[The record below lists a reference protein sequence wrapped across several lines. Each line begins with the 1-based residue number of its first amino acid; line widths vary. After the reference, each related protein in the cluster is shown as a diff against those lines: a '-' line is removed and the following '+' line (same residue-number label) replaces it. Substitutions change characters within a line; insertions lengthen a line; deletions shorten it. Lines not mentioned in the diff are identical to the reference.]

1 MSTIYDNM
9 GNGSEDKSALDEVF
23 GRSANKYEEPVV
35 IKNAG
40 PEMPVQEVIETSPSD
55 LREYRQQIDTAK
67 KALNLVDDVV
77 LKSYLK
83 RLDSMDIAS
92 MPEAEGVDS
101 CIVLFKINR
110 MVYEEDEFATDK
122 FISAISS
129 MSFADCSVF
138 LVIDGYRDKT
148 DFYLGVKNND
158 PKRTTASVA
167 DTFKSS
173 LVGQFPGI
181 DIEDCSI
188 VEKGKKSSLQE
199 QVLRRISNAS
209 SLSSYVGI
217 PAFKDEDGKYDNKNY
232 VQGTEKL
239 AQAMQGKRYTAII
252 LASNLTTDV
261 VTEIRNGYE
270 TIYSQLSPMST
281 QQLAYSTN
289 ESLANAINRS
299 KGVTQGK
306 TKTQTIGESY
316 TNGTSNSHSKSD
328 SETKKS
334 KIAVGSSVLGGF
346 LAAVGTGLRITDAGA
361 AIGLPLMAAGGAM
374 SAFGAAGKSK
384 TSGTTDTYGTS
395 QSDTENRSMSD
406 AESHSETF
414 TDSLGKTAT
423 IGSSKNYTLTI
434 HNKHIEELMKR
445 IDQELERISMS
456 ESTGLWSV
464 ASYFFSY
471 DNDFASAESAST
483 IFKSIMQGEESGVET
498 SAINSWIDN
507 SQKMKMLTNSV
518 CHLSHPVFRNNLTV
532 NGENIKVENS
542 SLLSSKELAMLL
554 SLPHKSVP
562 GFPVVEH
569 VSLAKEVIRNNESLM
584 KREVSLGCIFDLGK
598 AYTENRVKLD
608 VKSLT
613 QHVFVTGSTGCGKSE
628 TIYKLINETKQVGTK
643 FLVIEPAKGEY
654 KNVFGDVNVFG
665 TNPLIMPLLRINPF
679 SFPAGVHVLEH
690 IDRLTEIFNVCWP
703 MYSAMPAVLKKAMLD
718 AYESCGWDLRL
729 SVNRLSQGEDVY
741 PSFLDLFL
749 SLEKVITESAYSE
762 EVKSNYSGALL
773 TRVESLTNGLNGEIF
788 SVNELSN
795 MVLFDENCI
804 IDLSRVGSQETK
816 SLIMGILIMRL
827 SEYRMT
833 GANTPNSALKHLT
846 VLEEAHNILKRV
858 STEQSQEGSNMA
870 GKSVE
875 MITNAIAEMRTY
887 GEGFVIVDQSPT
899 SVDKAAIKNTNTK
912 IVMRLPDEDD
922 RKVSGKAAGMNDKQ
936 IDEIAKLPTGV
947 AVVYQN
953 DWVSP
958 VLCKIDRMEDSRVIF
973 NEQKDSILELNS
985 ENDIKNI
992 IEFLLAGQT
1001 ENTQK
1006 AFDVIQIEKSVRAF
1020 YMPSKVRMALL
1031 DTIEEY
1037 KRNNNT
1043 SLWNSVSI
1051 YDLSSL
1057 LTDLLGIRKEFGKCV
1072 KQYYQSKELNKKL
1085 TDLVKTRVPLDY
1097 VSCRYCLKCLF
1108 ADFSLH
1114 SSANKKM
1121 AEEWLIN
1128 NSKWLNLIFDKD
1140 EYGI

>member
-9 GNGSEDKSALDEVF
+9 GNGSEDKSSLDEVF

-40 PEMPVQEVIETSPSD
+40 PEMPVQQVIETSPSD
-55 LREYRQQIDTAK
+55 LCEYRQQIDMAK
-67 KALNLVDDVV
+67 NALNLVDDVV

-101 CIVLFKINR
+101 SIVLFKINR

-148 DFYLGVKNND
+148 DFYMGVKNND
-158 PKRTTASVA
+158 SKRTTVSVA

-188 VEKGKKSSLQE
+188 IDRGKNSSLQE

-270 TIYSQLSPMST
+270 TIYSQLSPMAT

-306 TKTQTIGESY
+306 TKTQTIGESH
-316 TNGTSNSHSKSD
+316 TNGTSSSHGKSD

-334 KIAVGSSVLGGF
+334 KTAVGCSVLGGV
-346 LAAVGTGLRITDAGA
+346 LSAVGLGLSATGAGA
-361 AIGLPLMAAGGAM
+361 AIGIPLMAAGGVM
-374 SAFGAAGKSK
+374 SAVGATGKSK

-518 CHLSHPVFRNNLTV
+518 CHLSHPVFWNNLTV
-532 NGENIKVENS
+532 NGENVKVENS

-569 VSLAKEVIRNNESLM
+569 VSLAKEVIRNNETLM

-679 SFPAGVHVLEH
+679 SFPTGVHVLEH

-729 SVNRLSQGEDVY
+729 SVNRLSRGEDVY

-958 VLCKIDRMEDSRVIF
+958 VLCRIDRMENSRVIF

-985 ENDIKNI
+985 ENDINYI

-1006 AFDVIQIEKSVRAF
+1006 AFDIIQIEKSVRAF
-1020 YMPSKVRMALL
+1020 NMPSKVRMALL

-1037 KRNNNT
+1037 KKNNHI

-1057 LTDLLGIRKEFGKCV
+1057 LTDLLGIRKEFEKCV
-1072 KQYYQSKELNKKL
+1072 RQYCQSKELNKKL

-1128 NSKWLNLIFDKD
+1128 NSK
-1140 EYGI
+1140 

>member
-40 PEMPVQEVIETSPSD
+40 SEMPVQKVIETSPSD
-55 LREYRQQIDTAK
+55 LREYRQQIDAAK
-67 KALNLVDDVV
+67 NALNLVDDVV

-101 CIVLFKINR
+101 SIVLFKINK
-110 MVYEEDEFATDK
+110 MVYEEDEFATEK

-129 MSFADCSVF
+129 MSYADCSVF

-181 DIEDCSI
+181 DIDDCSI

-306 TKTQTIGESY
+306 TKTQTIGESH
-316 TNGTSNSHSKSD
+316 TNGTSSSHSKSD

-334 KIAVGSSVLGGF
+334 KTAVGCSVLGGV
-346 LAAVGTGLRITDAGA
+346 LSVVGFGLSATGAGA
-361 AIGLPLMAAGGAM
+361 AIGIPLMAAGGAM
-374 SAFGAAGKSK
+374 SAVGATGKSK

-471 DNDFASAESAST
+471 DNDFASAESAAT

-498 SAINSWIDN
+498 SAINSWIDD

-562 GFPVVEH
+562 GFSVVEH

-628 TIYKLINETKQVGTK
+628 TIYKLISETKQVGTK

-679 SFPAGVHVLEH
+679 SFPTGVHVLEH

-729 SVNRLSQGEDVY
+729 SVNRLSRGEDVY

-1006 AFDVIQIEKSVRAF
+1006 AFDIIQIEKSVRAF
-1020 YMPSKVRMALL
+1020 NMPSKVLMALL

-1037 KRNNNT
+1037 KKNNHI

-1057 LTDLLGIRKEFGKCV
+1057 LTDLLGIRKEFEKCV
-1072 KQYYQSKELNKKL
+1072 RQYCQSKELNKKL
-1085 TDLVKTRVPLDY
+1085 TDLVKSRVPLDY

-1128 NSKWLNLIFDKD
+1128 NSK
-1140 EYGI
+1140 

>member
-9 GNGSEDKSALDEVF
+9 GNDSEDKSALDEVF

-40 PEMPVQEVIETSPSD
+40 PEMPVQKVLETSPSD
-55 LREYRQQIDTAK
+55 LCEYRQQIDMAK
-67 KALNLVDDVV
+67 NALNLVDDVV

-101 CIVLFKINR
+101 SIVLFKINR

-173 LVGQFPGI
+173 LMGQFPGI

-306 TKTQTIGESY
+306 TKTQTIGESH

-334 KIAVGSSVLGGF
+334 KIAVGSSVLGGV
-346 LAAVGTGLRITDAGA
+346 LAAVGTGLTITGAGA

-374 SAFGAAGKSK
+374 SAVGAAGKSK

-406 AESHSETF
+406 AKSHSETF

-518 CHLSHPVFRNNLTV
+518 CHLSHPVFWNNLTV

-679 SFPAGVHVLEH
+679 SFPTGVHVLEH

-729 SVNRLSQGEDVY
+729 SVNRLSRGEDVY

-795 MVLFDENCI
+795 IVLFDENCI

-958 VLCKIDRMEDSRVIF
+958 VLCKIDRMENSRVIF

-985 ENDIKNI
+985 ENDINYI

-1006 AFDVIQIEKSVRAF
+1006 AFDIIQIEKSVRAF
-1020 YMPSKVRMALL
+1020 NMPSKVRMALL

-1037 KRNNNT
+1037 KKNNYI

-1057 LTDLLGIRKEFGKCV
+1057 LTDLLGIRKEFEKCV
-1072 KQYYQSKELNKKL
+1072 RQYCQSKELTKKL

-1128 NSKWLNLIFDKD
+1128 NSK
-1140 EYGI
+1140 

>member
-40 PEMPVQEVIETSPSD
+40 PEMPVQKVLETSPSD
-55 LREYRQQIDTAK
+55 LCEYRQQIDMAK
-67 KALNLVDDVV
+67 NALNLVDDVV

-101 CIVLFKINR
+101 SIVLFKINR

-148 DFYLGVKNND
+148 DFYMGVKNND
-158 PKRTTASVA
+158 SKRTTVSVA

-188 VEKGKKSSLQE
+188 IDRGKNSSLQE

-306 TKTQTIGESY
+306 TKTQTIGESH

-334 KIAVGSSVLGGF
+334 KIAVGSSVLGGV
-346 LAAVGTGLRITDAGA
+346 LAAVGTGLTITGAGA

-374 SAFGAAGKSK
+374 SAVGAAGKSK

-518 CHLSHPVFRNNLTV
+518 CHLSHPVFWNNLTV

-562 GFPVVEH
+562 GSPVVEH

-598 AYTENRVKLD
+598 AYIENRVKLD

-679 SFPAGVHVLEH
+679 SFPTGVHVLEH

-985 ENDIKNI
+985 ENDVKNI

-1006 AFDVIQIEKSVRAF
+1006 AFDVIQIEKSVRAY

-1085 TDLVKTRVPLDY
+1085 TDLVKTRVPLDN

-1128 NSKWLNLIFDKD
+1128 NSK
-1140 EYGI
+1140 

>member
-40 PEMPVQEVIETSPSD
+40 PEMPVQKVLETSPSD
-55 LREYRQQIDTAK
+55 LCEYRQQIDMAK
-67 KALNLVDDVV
+67 NALNLVDDVV

-101 CIVLFKINR
+101 SIVLFKINR

-181 DIEDCSI
+181 DIDDCSI

-306 TKTQTIGESY
+306 TKTHTIGESH

-334 KIAVGSSVLGGF
+334 KIAVGSSVLGGV
-346 LAAVGTGLRITDAGA
+346 LAAVGTGLTITGAGA

-374 SAFGAAGKSK
+374 SAVGAAGKSK

-471 DNDFASAESAST
+471 DNDFASAESAAT

-518 CHLSHPVFRNNLTV
+518 CHLSHPVFWNNLTV

-679 SFPAGVHVLEH
+679 SFPTGVHVLEH

-729 SVNRLSQGEDVY
+729 SVNRLSRGEDVY

-762 EVKSNYSGALL
+762 EVKSNYAGALL

-958 VLCKIDRMEDSRVIF
+958 VLCKIDRMENSRVIF

-985 ENDIKNI
+985 ENDINYI

-1006 AFDVIQIEKSVRAF
+1006 AFDIIQIEKSVRAF
-1020 YMPSKVRMALL
+1020 NMPSKVRMALL

-1037 KRNNNT
+1037 KKNNHI

-1057 LTDLLGIRKEFGKCV
+1057 LTDLLGIRKEFEKCV
-1072 KQYYQSKELNKKL
+1072 RQYCQSKELNKKL

-1128 NSKWLNLIFDKD
+1128 NSK
-1140 EYGI
+1140 

>member
-40 PEMPVQEVIETSPSD
+40 PEMPVQKVLETSPSD
-55 LREYRQQIDTAK
+55 LCEYRQQIDMAK
-67 KALNLVDDVV
+67 NALNLVDDVV

-101 CIVLFKINR
+101 SIVLFKINR

-181 DIEDCSI
+181 DIDDCSI

-306 TKTQTIGESY
+306 TKTQTIGESH

-334 KIAVGSSVLGGF
+334 KIAVGSSVLGGV
-346 LAAVGTGLRITDAGA
+346 LAAVGTGLTITGAGA

-374 SAFGAAGKSK
+374 SAVGAAGKSK

-518 CHLSHPVFRNNLTV
+518 CHLSHPVFWNNLTV

-679 SFPAGVHVLEH
+679 SFPTGVHVLEH
-690 IDRLTEIFNVCWP
+690 IDRLTEMFNVCWP
-703 MYSAMPAVLKKAMLD
+703 MSSAMPENKKKAMLD

-936 IDEIAKLPTGV
+936 IAEIAKLPTGV

-958 VLCKIDRMEDSRVIF
+958 VLCKIDRMENSRVIF

-985 ENDIKNI
+985 ENDINYI

-1006 AFDVIQIEKSVRAF
+1006 AFDIIQIEKSVRAF
-1020 YMPSKVRMALL
+1020 NMPSKVRMALL

-1037 KRNNNT
+1037 KKNNHI

-1057 LTDLLGIRKEFGKCV
+1057 LTDLLGIRKEFEKCV
-1072 KQYYQSKELNKKL
+1072 RQYCQSKELNKKL

-1128 NSKWLNLIFDKD
+1128 NSK
-1140 EYGI
+1140 

>member
-40 PEMPVQEVIETSPSD
+40 SEMPVQKVIETSPSD

-67 KALNLVDDVV
+67 NALNLVDDVV

-101 CIVLFKINR
+101 SIVLFKINR

-181 DIEDCSI
+181 DIDDCSI

-306 TKTQTIGESY
+306 TKTQTIGESH

-334 KIAVGSSVLGGF
+334 KIAVGSSVLGGV
-346 LAAVGTGLRITDAGA
+346 LAAVGTGLTITGTGA

-374 SAFGAAGKSK
+374 SAVGAAGKSK

-518 CHLSHPVFRNNLTV
+518 CHLSHPVFWNNLTV

-679 SFPAGVHVLEH
+679 SFPTGVHVLEH

-729 SVNRLSQGEDVY
+729 SVNRLSQGENVY

-958 VLCKIDRMEDSRVIF
+958 VLCKIDRMENSRVIF

-985 ENDIKNI
+985 ENDINYI

-1006 AFDVIQIEKSVRAF
+1006 AFDIIQIEKSVRAF
-1020 YMPSKVRMALL
+1020 NMPSKVRMALL

-1037 KRNNNT
+1037 KKNNHI

-1057 LTDLLGIRKEFGKCV
+1057 LTDLLGIRKEFEKCV
-1072 KQYYQSKELNKKL
+1072 RQYCQSKELNKKL

-1128 NSKWLNLIFDKD
+1128 NSK
-1140 EYGI
+1140 

>member
-9 GNGSEDKSALDEVF
+9 GNGSKDKSALDEVF

-40 PEMPVQEVIETSPSD
+40 PEMPVQKVLETSPSD

-67 KALNLVDDVV
+67 NALNLVDDVV

-101 CIVLFKINR
+101 SIVLFKINR

-181 DIEDCSI
+181 DIDDCSI

-306 TKTQTIGESY
+306 TKTQTIGESH

-334 KIAVGSSVLGGF
+334 KIAVGSSVLGGV
-346 LAAVGTGLRITDAGA
+346 LAAVGTGLTITGAGA

-374 SAFGAAGKSK
+374 SAVGAAGKSK

-518 CHLSHPVFRNNLTV
+518 CHLSHPVFWNNLTV

-679 SFPAGVHVLEH
+679 SFPTGVHVLEH

-958 VLCKIDRMEDSRVIF
+958 VLCKIDRMENSRVIF

-985 ENDIKNI
+985 ENDINYI

-1006 AFDVIQIEKSVRAF
+1006 AFDIIQIEKSVRAF
-1020 YMPSKVRMALL
+1020 NMPSKVRMALL

-1037 KRNNNT
+1037 KKNNHI
-1043 SLWNSVSI
+1043 SLWNRVSI

-1057 LTDLLGIRKEFGKCV
+1057 LTDLLGIRKEFEKCV
-1072 KQYYQSKELNKKL
+1072 RQYCQSKELNKKL

-1128 NSKWLNLIFDKD
+1128 NSK
-1140 EYGI
+1140 

>member
-23 GRSANKYEEPVV
+23 GRSADKYEE

-40 PEMPVQEVIETSPSD
+40 PEMPVQKVIETSPSD

-67 KALNLVDDVV
+67 NALNLVDDVV

-92 MPEAEGVDS
+92 MPEAEGVDYS
-101 CIVLFKINR
+101 IVLFKINR

-181 DIEDCSI
+181 DIDDCSI

-306 TKTQTIGESY
+306 TKTQTIGESH

-346 LAAVGTGLRITDAGA
+346 LAAVGTGLMITGTGA

-374 SAFGAAGKSK
+374 SAAGAAGKSK

-471 DNDFASAESAST
+471 DNDFASAESAAT

-507 SQKMKMLTNSV
+507 SQKMKMLTSSV

-584 KREVSLGCIFDLGK
+584 KREVSLGCIYDLGK

-628 TIYKLINETKQVGTK
+628 TIYKLISETKQVGAK

-958 VLCKIDRMEDSRVIF
+958 VLCKIDRMENSRVIF

-1037 KRNNNT
+1037 KKNNHI

-1057 LTDLLGIRKEFGKCV
+1057 LTDLLGIRKEFEKCV
-1072 KQYYQSKELNKKL
+1072 RQYCQSKELNKKL
-1085 TDLVKTRVPLDY
+1085 TDLVKTKVPLDY

-1128 NSKWLNLIFDKD
+1128 NSK
-1140 EYGI
+1140 

>member
-40 PEMPVQEVIETSPSD
+40 PEMPVQKVLETSPSD
-55 LREYRQQIDTAK
+55 LCEYRQQIDMAK
-67 KALNLVDDVV
+67 NALNLVDDVV

-101 CIVLFKINR
+101 SIVLFKINR

-181 DIEDCSI
+181 DIDDCSI

-217 PAFKDEDGKYDNKNY
+217 SAFKDEDGKYDNKNY

-306 TKTQTIGESY
+306 TKTHTIGESH

-334 KIAVGSSVLGGF
+334 KIAVGSSVLGGV
-346 LAAVGTGLRITDAGA
+346 LAAVGTGLTITGAGA

-374 SAFGAAGKSK
+374 SAVGAAGKSK

-518 CHLSHPVFRNNLTV
+518 CHLSHPVFWNNLTV

-542 SLLSSKELAMLL
+542 SLLSSKELAILL

-598 AYTENRVKLD
+598 AYIENRVKLD

-679 SFPAGVHVLEH
+679 SFPTGVHVLEH

-958 VLCKIDRMEDSRVIF
+958 VLCKIDRMENSRVIF

-985 ENDIKNI
+985 ENDINYI

-1006 AFDVIQIEKSVRAF
+1006 AFDIIQIEKSVRAF
-1020 YMPSKVRMALL
+1020 NMPSKVRMALL

-1037 KRNNNT
+1037 KKNNHI

-1057 LTDLLGIRKEFGKCV
+1057 LTDLLGIRKEFEKCV
-1072 KQYYQSKELNKKL
+1072 RQYCQSKELNKKL

-1128 NSKWLNLIFDKD
+1128 NSK
-1140 EYGI
+1140 

>member
-40 PEMPVQEVIETSPSD
+40 PEMPVQKVLETSPSD
-55 LREYRQQIDTAK
+55 LCEYRQQIDMAK
-67 KALNLVDDVV
+67 NALNLVDDVV

-101 CIVLFKINR
+101 SIVLFKINR

-148 DFYLGVKNND
+148 DFYMGVKNND
-158 PKRTTASVA
+158 SKRTTVSVA

-188 VEKGKKSSLQE
+188 IYRGKNSSLQE

-261 VTEIRNGYE
+261 VTEIRTGYE
-270 TIYSQLSPMST
+270 TIYSQLSPMAT

-306 TKTQTIGESY
+306 TKTQTIGESH
-316 TNGTSNSHSKSD
+316 TNGTSSSHGKSD

-334 KIAVGSSVLGGF
+334 KTAVGCSVLGGV
-346 LAAVGTGLRITDAGA
+346 LSAVGFGLSATGAGA
-361 AIGLPLMAAGGAM
+361 AIGIPLMAAGGVM
-374 SAFGAAGKSK
+374 SAVGATGKSK

-518 CHLSHPVFRNNLTV
+518 CHLSHPVFWNNLTV
-532 NGENIKVENS
+532 NGENINVENS

-679 SFPAGVHVLEH
+679 SFPTGVHVLEH

-729 SVNRLSQGEDVY
+729 SVNRLSRGEDVY

-804 IDLSRVGSQETK
+804 INLSRVGSQETK

-958 VLCKIDRMEDSRVIF
+958 VLCKIERMENSRVIF

-985 ENDIKNI
+985 ENDINYI

-1006 AFDVIQIEKSVRAF
+1006 AFDIIQIEKSVRAF
-1020 YMPSKVRMALL
+1020 NMPSKVRMALL

-1037 KRNNNT
+1037 KKNNHI

-1057 LTDLLGIRKEFGKCV
+1057 LTDLLGIRKEFEKCV
-1072 KQYYQSKELNKKL
+1072 RQYCQSKELNKKL

-1128 NSKWLNLIFDKD
+1128 NSK
-1140 EYGI
+1140 

>member
-40 PEMPVQEVIETSPSD
+40 SEMPVQKVIETSPSD
-55 LREYRQQIDTAK
+55 LREYRQQIDAAK
-67 KALNLVDDVV
+67 NALNLVDDVV

-101 CIVLFKINR
+101 SIVLFKINK
-110 MVYEEDEFATDK
+110 MVYEEDEFATEK

-129 MSFADCSVF
+129 MSYADCSVF

-181 DIEDCSI
+181 DIDDCSI

-306 TKTQTIGESY
+306 TKTQTIGESH
-316 TNGTSNSHSKSD
+316 TNGTSSSHSKSD

-334 KIAVGSSVLGGF
+334 KTAVGCSVLGGV
-346 LAAVGTGLRITDAGA
+346 LSVVGFGLSATGAGA
-361 AIGLPLMAAGGAM
+361 AIGIPLMAAGGAM
-374 SAFGAAGKSK
+374 SAVGATGKSK

-471 DNDFASAESAST
+471 DNDFASAESAAT

-562 GFPVVEH
+562 GFSVVEH

-628 TIYKLINETKQVGTK
+628 TIYKLISETKQVGTK

-679 SFPAGVHVLEH
+679 SFPTGVHVLEH

-729 SVNRLSQGEDVY
+729 SVNRLSRGEDVY

-1006 AFDVIQIEKSVRAF
+1006 AFDIIQIEKSVR
-1020 YMPSKVRMALL
+1020 
-1031 DTIEEY
+1031 
-1037 KRNNNT
+1037 
-1043 SLWNSVSI
+1043 
-1051 YDLSSL
+1051 
-1057 LTDLLGIRKEFGKCV
+1057 
-1072 KQYYQSKELNKKL
+1072 
-1085 TDLVKTRVPLDY
+1085 
-1097 VSCRYCLKCLF
+1097 
-1108 ADFSLH
+1108 
-1114 SSANKKM
+1114 
-1121 AEEWLIN
+1121 
-1128 NSKWLNLIFDKD
+1128 
-1140 EYGI
+1140 

>member
-40 PEMPVQEVIETSPSD
+40 PEMPMQKVIETSPSD

-67 KALNLVDDVV
+67 NALNLVDDVV

-92 MPEAEGVDS
+92 MPEAEGVDFS
-101 CIVLFKINR
+101 IVLFKINR

-181 DIEDCSI
+181 DIDDCSI

-306 TKTQTIGESY
+306 TKTQTIGESH
-316 TNGTSNSHSKSD
+316 TNGTSNSHSKSN

-334 KIAVGSSVLGGF
+334 KTAVGCSVLGGV
-346 LAAVGTGLRITDAGA
+346 LSVVGFGLSATCAGA
-361 AIGLPLMAAGGAM
+361 AIGIPLMAAGGAM
-374 SAFGAAGKSK
+374 SAVGATGKSK

-471 DNDFASAESAST
+471 DNDFASAESAAT

-679 SFPAGVHVLEH
+679 SFPTGVHVLEH

-729 SVNRLSQGEDVY
+729 SVNRLSRGEDVY

-788 SVNELSN
+788 SVNELSD

-947 AVVYQN
+947 AVIYQN

-958 VLCKIDRMEDSRVIF
+958 VLCKIDRMENSRVVF

-985 ENDIKNI
+985 ENDINYI

-1006 AFDVIQIEKSVRAF
+1006 AFDIIQIEKSVRAF
-1020 YMPSKVRMALL
+1020 NMPSKVRMALL

-1037 KRNNNT
+1037 EKNNHI

-1057 LTDLLGIRKEFGKCV
+1057 LTDLLGIRKEFEKCV
-1072 KQYYQSKELNKKL
+1072 RQYCQSKELNKKL

-1128 NSKWLNLIFDKD
+1128 NSK
-1140 EYGI
+1140 

>member
-9 GNGSEDKSALDEVF
+9 GNDSEDKSALDEVF

-40 PEMPVQEVIETSPSD
+40 PEMPVQKVLETSPSD
-55 LREYRQQIDTAK
+55 LCEYRQQIDMAK
-67 KALNLVDDVV
+67 NALNLVDDVV

-101 CIVLFKINR
+101 SIVLFKINR

-173 LVGQFPGI
+173 LMGQFPGI

-306 TKTQTIGESY
+306 TKTQTIGESH

-334 KIAVGSSVLGGF
+334 KIAVGSSVLGGV
-346 LAAVGTGLRITDAGA
+346 LAAVGTGLTITGAGA

-374 SAFGAAGKSK
+374 SAVGAAGKSK

-406 AESHSETF
+406 AKSHSETF

-518 CHLSHPVFRNNLTV
+518 CHLSHPVFWNNLTV

-729 SVNRLSQGEDVY
+729 SVNRLSRGEDVY

-958 VLCKIDRMEDSRVIF
+958 VLCKIDRMENSRVIF

-985 ENDIKNI
+985 ENDINYI

-1006 AFDVIQIEKSVRAF
+1006 AFDIIQIEKSVRAF
-1020 YMPSKVRMALL
+1020 NMPSKVRMALL

-1037 KRNNNT
+1037 KKNNYI

-1057 LTDLLGIRKEFGKCV
+1057 LTDLLGIRKEFEKCV
-1072 KQYYQSKELNKKL
+1072 RQYCQSKELNKKL

-1128 NSKWLNLIFDKD
+1128 NSK
-1140 EYGI
+1140 

>member
-1 MSTIYDNM
+1 
-9 GNGSEDKSALDEVF
+9 
-23 GRSANKYEEPVV
+23 
-35 IKNAG
+35 
-40 PEMPVQEVIETSPSD
+40 
-55 LREYRQQIDTAK
+55 
-67 KALNLVDDVV
+67 
-77 LKSYLK
+77 
-83 RLDSMDIAS
+83 
-92 MPEAEGVDS
+92 
-101 CIVLFKINR
+101 
-110 MVYEEDEFATDK
+110 
-122 FISAISS
+122 
-129 MSFADCSVF
+129 
-138 LVIDGYRDKT
+138 
-148 DFYLGVKNND
+148 
-158 PKRTTASVA
+158 
-167 DTFKSS
+167 
-173 LVGQFPGI
+173 
-181 DIEDCSI
+181 
-188 VEKGKKSSLQE
+188 
-199 QVLRRISNAS
+199 
-209 SLSSYVGI
+209 
-217 PAFKDEDGKYDNKNY
+217 
-232 VQGTEKL
+232 
-239 AQAMQGKRYTAII
+239 
-252 LASNLTTDV
+252 
-261 VTEIRNGYE
+261 
-270 TIYSQLSPMST
+270 
-281 QQLAYSTN
+281 
-289 ESLANAINRS
+289 
-299 KGVTQGK
+299 
-306 TKTQTIGESY
+306 
-316 TNGTSNSHSKSD
+316 
-328 SETKKS
+328 
-334 KIAVGSSVLGGF
+334 
-346 LAAVGTGLRITDAGA
+346 
-361 AIGLPLMAAGGAM
+361 
-374 SAFGAAGKSK
+374 
-384 TSGTTDTYGTS
+384 
-395 QSDTENRSMSD
+395 
-406 AESHSETF
+406 
-414 TDSLGKTAT
+414 
-423 IGSSKNYTLTI
+423 
-434 HNKHIEELMKR
+434 
-445 IDQELERISMS
+445 MS

-507 SQKMKMLTNSV
+507 SLKMKMLTNSV
-518 CHLSHPVFRNNLTV
+518 CHLSHPVFWNNLTV

-679 SFPAGVHVLEH
+679 SFPTGVHVLEH

-729 SVNRLSQGEDVY
+729 SVNRLSRGEDVY

-958 VLCKIDRMEDSRVIF
+958 VLCKIDRMENSRVIF

-985 ENDIKNI
+985 ENDINYI

-1006 AFDVIQIEKSVRAF
+1006 AFDIIQIEKSVRAF
-1020 YMPSKVRMALL
+1020 NMPSKVRMALL

-1037 KRNNNT
+1037 KKNNYI

-1057 LTDLLGIRKEFGKCV
+1057 LTDLLGIRKEFEKCV
-1072 KQYYQSKELNKKL
+1072 RQYCQSKELNKKL

-1114 SSANKKM
+1114 SSANKK
-1121 AEEWLIN
+1121 WLKN
-1128 NSKWLNLIFDKD
+1128 GL
-1140 EYGI
+1140 

>member
-9 GNGSEDKSALDEVF
+9 GNDSEDKSALDEVF

-40 PEMPVQEVIETSPSD
+40 PEMPVQKVLETSPSD
-55 LREYRQQIDTAK
+55 LCEYRQQIDMAK
-67 KALNLVDDVV
+67 NALNLVDDVV

-101 CIVLFKINR
+101 SIVLFKINR

-173 LVGQFPGI
+173 LMGQFPGI

-306 TKTQTIGESY
+306 TKTQTIGESH

-334 KIAVGSSVLGGF
+334 KIAVGSSVLGGV
-346 LAAVGTGLRITDAGA
+346 LAAVGTGLTITGAGA

-374 SAFGAAGKSK
+374 SAVGAAGKSK

-518 CHLSHPVFRNNLTV
+518 CHLSHPVFWNNLTV

-569 VSLAKEVIRNNESLM
+569 VSLAKEVIRNKESLM

-608 VKSLT
+608 VKGLT

-679 SFPAGVHVLEH
+679 SFPTGVHVLEH

-729 SVNRLSQGEDVY
+729 SVNRLSRGEDVY

-958 VLCKIDRMEDSRVIF
+958 VLCKIDRMENSRVIF

-985 ENDIKNI
+985 ENDINYI

-1006 AFDVIQIEKSVRAF
+1006 AFDIIQIEKSVRAF
-1020 YMPSKVRMALL
+1020 NMPSKVRMALL

-1037 KRNNNT
+1037 KKNNYI

-1057 LTDLLGIRKEFGKCV
+1057 LTDLLGIRKEFEKCV
-1072 KQYYQSKELNKKL
+1072 RQYCQSKELNKKL

-1128 NSKWLNLIFDKD
+1128 NSK
-1140 EYGI
+1140 

>member
-67 KALNLVDDVV
+67 KTLNLVDDVV

-83 RLDSMDIAS
+83 RMDSMDIAS

-101 CIVLFKINR
+101 SIVLFKINK
-110 MVYEEDEFATDK
+110 MVYEEDEFATEK

-129 MSFADCSVF
+129 MSYADCSVF

-181 DIEDCSI
+181 DIDDCSI

-306 TKTQTIGESY
+306 TKTHTIGESH
-316 TNGTSNSHSKSD
+316 TNGTSSSHSKSD

-334 KIAVGSSVLGGF
+334 KTAVCCSVLGGV
-346 LAAVGTGLRITDAGA
+346 LSAVGFGLMSTGAGA
-361 AIGLPLMAAGGAM
+361 AIGMPLMVMAAGGAM
-374 SAFGAAGKSK
+374 SAVGAAGKSK
-384 TSGTTDTYGTS
+384 TTGTTDTYGTS

-471 DNDFASAESAST
+471 DNDFASAESAAT

-507 SQKMKMLTNSV
+507 SQKMKMLTSSV

-608 VKSLT
+608 MKSLT

-679 SFPAGVHVLEH
+679 SFPTGVHVLEH

-729 SVNRLSQGEDVY
+729 SVNRLSRGEDVY

-958 VLCKIDRMEDSRVIF
+958 VLCKIDRMENSRVIF

-985 ENDIKNI
+985 ENDINYI

-1006 AFDVIQIEKSVRAF
+1006 AFDIIQIEKSVRAF
-1020 YMPSKVRMALL
+1020 NMPSKVRMALL

-1037 KRNNNT
+1037 KKNNHI

-1057 LTDLLGIRKEFGKCV
+1057 LTDLLGIRKEFEKCV
-1072 KQYYQSKELNKKL
+1072 RQYCQSKELNKKL

-1097 VSCRYCLKCLF
+1097 VSCRYCMKCLF

-1128 NSKWLNLIFDKD
+1128 NSK
-1140 EYGI
+1140 

>member
-9 GNGSEDKSALDEVF
+9 GNGSKDKSALDEVF

-40 PEMPVQEVIETSPSD
+40 PEMPVQKVLETSPSD
-55 LREYRQQIDTAK
+55 LCEYRQQIDTAK
-67 KALNLVDDVV
+67 NALNLVDDVV

-101 CIVLFKINR
+101 SIVLFKINR

-181 DIEDCSI
+181 DIDDCSI

-306 TKTQTIGESY
+306 TKTQTIGESH

-334 KIAVGSSVLGGF
+334 KIAVGSSVLGGV
-346 LAAVGTGLRITDAGA
+346 LAAVGTGLTITGAGA

-374 SAFGAAGKSK
+374 SAVGAAGKSK

-518 CHLSHPVFRNNLTV
+518 CHLSHPVFWNNLTV

-679 SFPAGVHVLEH
+679 SFPTGVHVLEH

-958 VLCKIDRMEDSRVIF
+958 VLCKIDRMENSRVIF

-985 ENDIKNI
+985 ENDINYI

-1006 AFDVIQIEKSVRAF
+1006 AFDIIQIEKSVRAF
-1020 YMPSKVRMALL
+1020 NMPSKVRMALL

-1037 KRNNNT
+1037 KKNNHI

-1057 LTDLLGIRKEFGKCV
+1057 LTDLLGIRKEFEKCV
-1072 KQYYQSKELNKKL
+1072 RQYCQSKELNKKL

-1128 NSKWLNLIFDKD
+1128 NSK
-1140 EYGI
+1140 

>member
-40 PEMPVQEVIETSPSD
+40 SEMPVQKIIETSPSD
-55 LREYRQQIDTAK
+55 LREYRQQIDAAK
-67 KALNLVDDVV
+67 NALNLVDDVV

-83 RLDSMDIAS
+83 RMDSMDIAS

-101 CIVLFKINR
+101 SIVLFKINK
-110 MVYEEDEFATDK
+110 MVYEEDEFATEK

-129 MSFADCSVF
+129 MSYADCSVF

-181 DIEDCSI
+181 DIDDCSI

-209 SLSSYVGI
+209 SLSSYVGV

-306 TKTQTIGESY
+306 TKTHTIGESH
-316 TNGTSNSHSKSD
+316 TNGTSSSHSKSD

-334 KIAVGSSVLGGF
+334 KTAVCCSVLGGV
-346 LAAVGTGLRITDAGA
+346 LSAVGFGLMSTGAGA
-361 AIGLPLMAAGGAM
+361 AIGMPLMVMAAGGAM
-374 SAFGAAGKSK
+374 SAVGAAGKSK
-384 TSGTTDTYGTS
+384 TTGTTDTYGTS

-471 DNDFASAESAST
+471 DNDFASAESAAT

-507 SQKMKMLTNSV
+507 SQKMKMLTSSV

-679 SFPAGVHVLEH
+679 SFPTGVHVLEH

-729 SVNRLSQGEDVY
+729 SVNRLSRGEDVY

-958 VLCKIDRMEDSRVIF
+958 VLCKIDRMENSRVIF

-985 ENDIKNI
+985 ENDINYI

-1006 AFDVIQIEKSVRAF
+1006 AFDIIQIEKSVRAF
-1020 YMPSKVRMALL
+1020 NMPSKVRMALL

-1037 KRNNNT
+1037 KKNNHI

-1057 LTDLLGIRKEFGKCV
+1057 LTDLLGIRKEFEKCV
-1072 KQYYQSKELNKKL
+1072 RQYCQSKELNKKL

-1097 VSCRYCLKCLF
+1097 VSCRYCMKCLF

-1128 NSKWLNLIFDKD
+1128 NSK
-1140 EYGI
+1140 

>member
-40 PEMPVQEVIETSPSD
+40 PEMPVQKVLETSPSD
-55 LREYRQQIDTAK
+55 LCEYRQQIDMAK
-67 KALNLVDDVV
+67 NALNLVDDVV

-101 CIVLFKINR
+101 SIVLFKINR

-181 DIEDCSI
+181 DIDDCSI

-306 TKTQTIGESY
+306 TKTQTIGESH

-334 KIAVGSSVLGGF
+334 KIAVGSSVLGGV
-346 LAAVGTGLRITDAGA
+346 LAAVGTGLTITGAGA

-374 SAFGAAGKSK
+374 SAVGAAGKSK

-518 CHLSHPVFRNNLTV
+518 CHLSHPVFWNNLTV
-532 NGENIKVENS
+532 NGENITVENS

-679 SFPAGVHVLEH
+679 SFPTGVHVLEH

-729 SVNRLSQGEDVY
+729 SVNRLSQSEDVY

-958 VLCKIDRMEDSRVIF
+958 VLCRIDRMENSRVIF

-1006 AFDVIQIEKSVRAF
+1006 AFDIIQIEKSVRAF
-1020 YMPSKVRMALL
+1020 NMPSKVRMALL

-1037 KRNNNT
+1037 KKNNHI

-1057 LTDLLGIRKEFGKCV
+1057 LTDLLGIRKEFEKCV
-1072 KQYYQSKELNKKL
+1072 RQYCQSKELNKKL
-1085 TDLVKTRVPLDY
+1085 TDLVKTRVHLDY

-1128 NSKWLNLIFDKD
+1128 NSK
-1140 EYGI
+1140 

>member
-9 GNGSEDKSALDEVF
+9 GNDSEDKSALDEVF

-40 PEMPVQEVIETSPSD
+40 SEMPVQKVIETSPSD
-55 LREYRQQIDTAK
+55 LREYRQQIDAAK
-67 KALNLVDDVV
+67 NALNLVDDVV

-83 RLDSMDIAS
+83 RMDSMDIAS

-101 CIVLFKINR
+101 SIVLFKINK
-110 MVYEEDEFATDK
+110 MVYEEDEFATEK

-129 MSFADCSVF
+129 MSYADCSVF

-181 DIEDCSI
+181 DIDDCSI

-270 TIYSQLSPMST
+270 TVYSQLSPMST

-306 TKTQTIGESY
+306 TKTQTIGESH

-334 KIAVGSSVLGGF
+334 KIAVGSSVLGGVW
-346 LAAVGTGLRITDAGA
+346 AVVGTGLTMTGAGA
-361 AIGLPLMAAGGAM
+361 AIGIPLMAAGGAM
-374 SAFGAAGKSK
+374 SAVGAAGKSK

-395 QSDTENRSMSD
+395 QSDTENRSVSD
-406 AESHSETF
+406 AESHSESF
-414 TDSLGKTAT
+414 TDSLGKTTT
-423 IGSSKNYTLTI
+423 IGSGKNYTLTL

-445 IDQELERISMS
+445 IDLELERISMS

-471 DNDFASAESAST
+471 DNDFASAESAAT

-507 SQKMKMLTNSV
+507 SQKVKMLTNSV
-518 CHLSHPVFRNNLTV
+518 CRLSHPVFTNNLTV
-532 NGENIKVENS
+532 NGESIIVENS
-542 SLLSSKELAMLL
+542 SLLCSKELAMLL

-679 SFPAGVHVLEH
+679 SFPTGVHVLEH

-729 SVNRLSQGEDVY
+729 SVNRLSRGEDVY

-958 VLCKIDRMEDSRVIF
+958 VLCKIDRMENSRVIF

-985 ENDIKNI
+985 ENGINYI

-1006 AFDVIQIEKSVRAF
+1006 AFDIIQIEKSVRAF
-1020 YMPSKVRMALL
+1020 NMPSKVRMALL

-1037 KRNNNT
+1037 KKNNHI

-1057 LTDLLGIRKEFGKCV
+1057 LTDLLGIRKEFEKCV
-1072 KQYYQSKELNKKL
+1072 RQYCQSKELNKKL

-1128 NSKWLNLIFDKD
+1128 NSK
-1140 EYGI
+1140 

>member
-23 GRSANKYEEPVV
+23 GRSADKYEE

-40 PEMPVQEVIETSPSD
+40 PEMPVQQVIETSPSD

-67 KALNLVDDVV
+67 NALNLVDDVV

-83 RLDSMDIAS
+83 RLDSMDIVS
-92 MPEAEGVDS
+92 MPKAEGVDYS
-101 CIVLFKINR
+101 IVLFKINR

-181 DIEDCSI
+181 DIDDCSI

-270 TIYSQLSPMST
+270 TIYSQLSPMAT

-306 TKTQTIGESY
+306 TKTHTIGESH
-316 TNGTSNSHSKSD
+316 TNGTSSSHSKSD

-334 KIAVGSSVLGGF
+334 KTAVCCSVLGGV
-346 LAAVGTGLRITDAGA
+346 LSAVGFGLMSTGAGA
-361 AIGLPLMAAGGAM
+361 AIGMPLMAAGGAM
-374 SAFGAAGKSK
+374 SAVGAAGKSK
-384 TSGTTDTYGTS
+384 TTGTTDTYGTS

-471 DNDFASAESAST
+471 DNDFASAESAAT

-507 SQKMKMLTNSV
+507 SQKMKMLTSSV

-584 KREVSLGCIFDLGK
+584 KREVSLGCIYDLGK

-679 SFPAGVHVLEH
+679 SFPTGVHVLEH

-958 VLCKIDRMEDSRVIF
+958 VLCKIDRMKNSRVIF

-985 ENDIKNI
+985 ENDINYI

-1006 AFDVIQIEKSVRAF
+1006 AFDIIQIEKSVRAF
-1020 YMPSKVRMALL
+1020 NMPSKVRMALL

-1037 KRNNNT
+1037 KKNNHI

-1057 LTDLLGIRKEFGKCV
+1057 LTDLLGIRKEFEKCV
-1072 KQYYQSKELNKKL
+1072 RQYCQSKELNKKL
-1085 TDLVKTRVPLDY
+1085 TDLVKSRVPLDY

-1128 NSKWLNLIFDKD
+1128 NSK
-1140 EYGI
+1140 

>member
-40 PEMPVQEVIETSPSD
+40 PEMPVQKVLETSPSD

-306 TKTQTIGESY
+306 TKTQTIGKSH

-406 AESHSETF
+406 AKSHSETF

-729 SVNRLSQGEDVY
+729 SVNRLSRGEDVY

-958 VLCKIDRMEDSRVIF
+958 VLCKIDRMENSRVIF

-985 ENDIKNI
+985 ENDINYI

-1006 AFDVIQIEKSVRAF
+1006 AFDIIQIEKSVRAF
-1020 YMPSKVRMALL
+1020 NMPSKVRMALL

-1037 KRNNNT
+1037 KKNNYI

-1057 LTDLLGIRKEFGKCV
+1057 LTDLLGIRKEFEKCV
-1072 KQYYQSKELNKKL
+1072 RQYCQSKELNKKL

-1128 NSKWLNLIFDKD
+1128 NSK
-1140 EYGI
+1140 

>member
-23 GRSANKYEEPVV
+23 GRSADKYEE

-40 PEMPVQEVIETSPSD
+40 PEMPVQKVIETSPSD

-67 KALNLVDDVV
+67 NALNLVDDVV

-92 MPEAEGVDS
+92 MPEAEGVDYS
-101 CIVLFKINR
+101 IVLFKINR
-110 MVYEEDEFATDK
+110 MVYEEDEFATEK

-129 MSFADCSVF
+129 MSYADCSVF

-181 DIEDCSI
+181 DIDDCSI

-289 ESLANAINRS
+289 ESLVNAINRS

-306 TKTQTIGESY
+306 TKTHTIGESH
-316 TNGTSNSHSKSD
+316 TNGTSSSHSKSD

-334 KIAVGSSVLGGF
+334 KTAVCCSVLGGV
-346 LAAVGTGLRITDAGA
+346 LSAVGFGLMSTGAGA
-361 AIGLPLMAAGGAM
+361 AIGMPLMVMAAGGAM
-374 SAFGAAGKSK
+374 SAVGAAGKSK
-384 TSGTTDTYGTS
+384 TTGTTDTYGTS

-471 DNDFASAESAST
+471 DNDFASAESAAT

-507 SQKMKMLTNSV
+507 SQKMKMLTSSV

-679 SFPAGVHVLEH
+679 SFPTGVHVLEH
-690 IDRLTEIFNVCWP
+690 IDRLTEILNVCWP

-729 SVNRLSQGEDVY
+729 SVNRLSRGEDVY

-958 VLCKIDRMEDSRVIF
+958 VLCKIDRMENSRVIF

-985 ENDIKNI
+985 ENDINYI

-1006 AFDVIQIEKSVRAF
+1006 AFDIIQIEKSVRAF
-1020 YMPSKVRMALL
+1020 NMPSKVRMALL

-1037 KRNNNT
+1037 KKNNHI

-1057 LTDLLGIRKEFGKCV
+1057 LTDLLGIRKEFEKCV
-1072 KQYYQSKELNKKL
+1072 RQYCQSKELNKKL

-1097 VSCRYCLKCLF
+1097 VSCRYCMKCLF

-1128 NSKWLNLIFDKD
+1128 NSK
-1140 EYGI
+1140 

>member
-306 TKTQTIGESY
+306 TKTQTIGESH

-406 AESHSETF
+406 AKSHSETF

-598 AYTENRVKLD
+598 AYIENRVKLD

-679 SFPAGVHVLEH
+679 SFPTGVHVLEH

-958 VLCKIDRMEDSRVIF
+958 VLCKIDRMENSRVIF

-985 ENDIKNI
+985 ENDINYI

-1006 AFDVIQIEKSVRAF
+1006 AFDIIQIEKSVRAF
-1020 YMPSKVRMALL
+1020 NMPSKVRMALL

-1037 KRNNNT
+1037 KKNNHI

-1057 LTDLLGIRKEFGKCV
+1057 LTDLLGIRKEFEKCV
-1072 KQYYQSKELNKKL
+1072 RQYCQSKELNKKL

-1114 SSANKKM
+1114 SSANKKL

-1128 NSKWLNLIFDKD
+1128 NSK
-1140 EYGI
+1140 

>member
-40 PEMPVQEVIETSPSD
+40 PEMPVQKVLETSPSD
-55 LREYRQQIDTAK
+55 LCEYRQQIDMAK
-67 KALNLVDDVV
+67 NALNLVDDVV

-101 CIVLFKINR
+101 SIVLFKINR

-181 DIEDCSI
+181 DIDDCSI

-306 TKTQTIGESY
+306 TKTQTIGESH

-334 KIAVGSSVLGGF
+334 KIAVGSSVLGGV
-346 LAAVGTGLRITDAGA
+346 LAAVGTGLTITGAGA

-374 SAFGAAGKSK
+374 SAVGAAGKSK

-518 CHLSHPVFRNNLTV
+518 CHLSHPVFWNNLTV

-679 SFPAGVHVLEH
+679 SFPTGVHVLEH

-958 VLCKIDRMEDSRVIF
+958 VLCKIDRMENSRVIF

-985 ENDIKNI
+985 ENDINYI

-1001 ENTQK
+1001 ENTQT
-1006 AFDVIQIEKSVRAF
+1006 AFDIIQIEKSVRAF
-1020 YMPSKVRMALL
+1020 NMPSKVRMALL

-1037 KRNNNT
+1037 KKNNHI

-1057 LTDLLGIRKEFGKCV
+1057 LTDLLGIRKEFEKCV
-1072 KQYYQSKELNKKL
+1072 RQYCQSKELNKKL

-1128 NSKWLNLIFDKD
+1128 NSK
-1140 EYGI
+1140 

>member
-40 PEMPVQEVIETSPSD
+40 PEMPVQKVIETSPSD

-67 KALNLVDDVV
+67 NALNLVDDVV

-181 DIEDCSI
+181 DIDDCSI

-306 TKTQTIGESY
+306 TKTQTVGESH

-346 LAAVGTGLRITDAGA
+346 LAAVGTGLTITGAGA

-374 SAFGAAGKSK
+374 SAVGAAGKSK

-471 DNDFASAESAST
+471 DNDFASAESAAT

-498 SAINSWIDN
+498 SAVNSWIDN

-569 VSLAKEVIRNNESLM
+569 VSLAKEVIRNNESQM

-679 SFPAGVHVLEH
+679 SFPTGVHVLEH

-788 SVNELSN
+788 SVNELSD

-958 VLCKIDRMEDSRVIF
+958 VLCKIDRMENSRVIF

-985 ENDIKNI
+985 ENDINYI

-1006 AFDVIQIEKSVRAF
+1006 AFDIIQIEKSVRAF
-1020 YMPSKVRMALL
+1020 NMPSKVRMALL

-1037 KRNNNT
+1037 KKNNHI

-1057 LTDLLGIRKEFGKCV
+1057 LTDLLGIRKEFEKCV
-1072 KQYYQSKELNKKL
+1072 RLYCQSKELNKKL

-1128 NSKWLNLIFDKD
+1128 NSK
-1140 EYGI
+1140 

>member
-40 PEMPVQEVIETSPSD
+40 PEMPVQKVLETSPSD
-55 LREYRQQIDTAK
+55 LCEYRQQIDMAK
-67 KALNLVDDVV
+67 NALNLVDDVV

-101 CIVLFKINR
+101 SIVLFKINR

-181 DIEDCSI
+181 DIDDCSI

-306 TKTQTIGESY
+306 TKTQTIGESH

-334 KIAVGSSVLGGF
+334 KIAVGSSVLGGV
-346 LAAVGTGLRITDAGA
+346 LAAVGTGLTITGAGA

-374 SAFGAAGKSK
+374 SAVGAAGKSK

-518 CHLSHPVFRNNLTV
+518 CHLSHPVFWNNLTV

-598 AYTENRVKLD
+598 AYIENRVKLD

-679 SFPAGVHVLEH
+679 SFPTGVHVLEH

-958 VLCKIDRMEDSRVIF
+958 ILCKIDRMENSRVIF

-985 ENDIKNI
+985 ENDINYI

-1006 AFDVIQIEKSVRAF
+1006 AFDIIQIEKSVRAF
-1020 YMPSKVRMALL
+1020 NMPSKVRMALL

-1037 KRNNNT
+1037 KKNNHI

-1057 LTDLLGIRKEFGKCV
+1057 LTDLLGIRKEFEKCV
-1072 KQYYQSKELNKKL
+1072 RQYCQSKELNKKL

-1128 NSKWLNLIFDKD
+1128 NSK
-1140 EYGI
+1140 

>member
-40 PEMPVQEVIETSPSD
+40 PEMPVQKVIETSPSD

-67 KALNLVDDVV
+67 NALNLVDDVV

-101 CIVLFKINR
+101 SIVLFKINR

-181 DIEDCSI
+181 DIDDCSI

-239 AQAMQGKRYTAII
+239 ALAMQGKRYTAII

-306 TKTQTIGESY
+306 TKTQTIGESH

-334 KIAVGSSVLGGF
+334 KIAVGSSVLGGV
-346 LAAVGTGLRITDAGA
+346 LAAVGTGLTITGAGA

-374 SAFGAAGKSK
+374 SAVGAAGKSK

-518 CHLSHPVFRNNLTV
+518 CHLSHPVFWNNLTV

-542 SLLSSKELAMLL
+542 SLLSSKELAILL

-679 SFPAGVHVLEH
+679 SFPTGVHVLEH

-788 SVNELSN
+788 SVNELSD

-958 VLCKIDRMEDSRVIF
+958 VLCKIDRMENSRVIF

-985 ENDIKNI
+985 ENDINYI

-1006 AFDVIQIEKSVRAF
+1006 AFDIIQIEKSVRAF
-1020 YMPSKVRMALL
+1020 NMPSKVRMALL

-1037 KRNNNT
+1037 KKNNHI

-1057 LTDLLGIRKEFGKCV
+1057 LTDLLGIRKEFEKCV
-1072 KQYYQSKELNKKL
+1072 RQYCQSKELNKKL

-1128 NSKWLNLIFDKD
+1128 NSK
-1140 EYGI
+1140 

>member
-67 KALNLVDDVV
+67 KTLNLVDDVV

-101 CIVLFKINR
+101 SIVLFKINR

-158 PKRTTASVA
+158 SKRTTASVA

-173 LVGQFPGI
+173 LMGQFPGI

-306 TKTQTIGESY
+306 TKTHTIGESH

-334 KIAVGSSVLGGF
+334 KIAVGSSVLGGV
-346 LAAVGTGLRITDAGA
+346 LAAVGTGLTITGAGA
-361 AIGLPLMAAGGAM
+361 AIGLPLMAACGAM
-374 SAFGAAGKSK
+374 SAVGAAGKSK

-518 CHLSHPVFRNNLTV
+518 CHLSHPVFWNNLTV

-679 SFPAGVHVLEH
+679 SFPTGVHVLEH

-729 SVNRLSQGEDVY
+729 SVNRLSRGEDVY

-958 VLCKIDRMEDSRVIF
+958 VLCKIDRMENSRVIF

-985 ENDIKNI
+985 ENDINYI

-1006 AFDVIQIEKSVRAF
+1006 AFDIIQIEKSVRAF
-1020 YMPSKVRMALL
+1020 NMPSKVRMALL

-1037 KRNNNT
+1037 KKNNYI

-1057 LTDLLGIRKEFGKCV
+1057 LTDLLGIRKEFEKCV
-1072 KQYYQSKELNKKL
+1072 RQYCQSKELNKKL

-1128 NSKWLNLIFDKD
+1128 NSK
-1140 EYGI
+1140 

>member
-9 GNGSEDKSALDEVF
+9 GNDSEDKSALDEVF

-40 PEMPVQEVIETSPSD
+40 PEMPVQKVLETSPSD
-55 LREYRQQIDTAK
+55 LCEYRQQIDMAK
-67 KALNLVDDVV
+67 NALNLVDDVV

-101 CIVLFKINR
+101 SIVLFKINR

-173 LVGQFPGI
+173 LMGQFPGI

-306 TKTQTIGESY
+306 TKTQTIGESH

-334 KIAVGSSVLGGF
+334 KIAVGSSVLGGV
-346 LAAVGTGLRITDAGA
+346 LAAVGTGLTITGAGA

-374 SAFGAAGKSK
+374 SAVGAAGKSK

-518 CHLSHPVFRNNLTV
+518 CHLSHPVFWNNLTV

-679 SFPAGVHVLEH
+679 SFPTGVHVLEH

-729 SVNRLSQGEDVY
+729 SVNRLSRGEDVY

-887 GEGFVIVDQSPT
+887 GEDFVIVDQSPT

-958 VLCKIDRMEDSRVIF
+958 VLCKIDRMENSRVIF

-985 ENDIKNI
+985 ENDINYI

-1006 AFDVIQIEKSVRAF
+1006 AFDIIQIEKSVRAF
-1020 YMPSKVRMALL
+1020 NMPSKVRMALL

-1037 KRNNNT
+1037 KKNNYI

-1057 LTDLLGIRKEFGKCV
+1057 LTDLLGIRKEFEKCV
-1072 KQYYQSKELNKKL
+1072 RQYCQSKELNKKL

-1128 NSKWLNLIFDKD
+1128 NSK
-1140 EYGI
+1140 

>member
-40 PEMPVQEVIETSPSD
+40 SEMPVQKVIETSPSD
-55 LREYRQQIDTAK
+55 LREYRQQIDAAK
-67 KALNLVDDVV
+67 NALNLVDDVV

-83 RLDSMDIAS
+83 RMDSMDIAS

-101 CIVLFKINR
+101 SIVLFKINK
-110 MVYEEDEFATDK
+110 MVYEEDEFATEK

-129 MSFADCSVF
+129 MSYADCSVF

-181 DIEDCSI
+181 DIDDCSI

-306 TKTQTIGESY
+306 TKTQTIGESH

-334 KIAVGSSVLGGF
+334 KIAVGSSVLGGV
-346 LAAVGTGLRITDAGA
+346 LAVVGTGLTMTGAGA
-361 AIGLPLMAAGGAM
+361 AIGIPLMAAGGAM
-374 SAFGAAGKSK
+374 SAVGAAGKSK

-507 SQKMKMLTNSV
+507 SQKVKMLTNSV
-518 CHLSHPVFRNNLTV
+518 CHLSHPVFWNNLTV

-679 SFPAGVHVLEH
+679 SFPTGVHVLEH

-729 SVNRLSQGEDVY
+729 SVNRLSRGEDVY

-887 GEGFVIVDQSPT
+887 GEGFVIVD
-899 SVDKAAIKNTNTK
+899 KAAIKNTNTK

-985 ENDIKNI
+985 ENDINYI

-1006 AFDVIQIEKSVRAF
+1006 AFDIIQIEKSVRAF
-1020 YMPSKVRMALL
+1020 NMPSKVRMALL

-1037 KRNNNT
+1037 KKNNHI

-1057 LTDLLGIRKEFGKCV
+1057 LTDLLGIRKEFEKCV
-1072 KQYYQSKELNKKL
+1072 RQYCQSKELNKKL

-1128 NSKWLNLIFDKD
+1128 NSK
-1140 EYGI
+1140 

>member
-67 KALNLVDDVV
+67 KTLNLVDDVV

-306 TKTQTIGESY
+306 TKTQTIGESH

-406 AESHSETF
+406 AKSHSETF

-729 SVNRLSQGEDVY
+729 SVNRLSRGEDVY

-958 VLCKIDRMEDSRVIF
+958 VLCKIDRMENSRVIF

-985 ENDIKNI
+985 ENDINYI
-992 IEFLLAGQT
+992 IEFCWQ
-1001 ENTQK
+1001 
-1006 AFDVIQIEKSVRAF
+1006 
-1020 YMPSKVRMALL
+1020 
-1031 DTIEEY
+1031 
-1037 KRNNNT
+1037 
-1043 SLWNSVSI
+1043 
-1051 YDLSSL
+1051 
-1057 LTDLLGIRKEFGKCV
+1057 V
-1072 KQYYQSKELNKKL
+1072 KLKIPKK
-1085 TDLVKTRVPLDY
+1085 PLI
-1097 VSCRYCLKCLF
+1097 SFK
-1108 ADFSLH
+1108 
-1114 SSANKKM
+1114 
-1121 AEEWLIN
+1121 
-1128 NSKWLNLIFDKD
+1128 
-1140 EYGI
+1140 

>member
-40 PEMPVQEVIETSPSD
+40 PEMPVQKVLETSPSD
-55 LREYRQQIDTAK
+55 LCEYRQQIDMAK
-67 KALNLVDDVV
+67 NALNLVDDVV

-101 CIVLFKINR
+101 SIVLFKINR

-148 DFYLGVKNND
+148 DFYMGVKNND
-158 PKRTTASVA
+158 SKRTTVSVA

-188 VEKGKKSSLQE
+188 IDRGKNSSLQE

-270 TIYSQLSPMST
+270 TIYSQLSPMAT

-306 TKTQTIGESY
+306 TKTQTIGESH
-316 TNGTSNSHSKSD
+316 TNGTSSSHGKSD

-334 KIAVGSSVLGGF
+334 KTAVGCSVLGGV
-346 LAAVGTGLRITDAGA
+346 LSAVGFGLSATGAGT
-361 AIGLPLMAAGGAM
+361 AIGIPLMAAGGLM
-374 SAFGAAGKSK
+374 SAVGATGKSK

-518 CHLSHPVFRNNLTV
+518 CHLSHPVFWNNLTV

-598 AYTENRVKLD
+598 AYIENRVKLD

-679 SFPAGVHVLEH
+679 SFPTGVHVLEH

-922 RKVSGKAAGMNDKQ
+922 RKVSGKAAGMSDKQ

-992 IEFLLAGQT
+992 IEFLG
-1001 ENTQK
+1001 
-1006 AFDVIQIEKSVRAF
+1006 
-1020 YMPSKVRMALL
+1020 
-1031 DTIEEY
+1031 
-1037 KRNNNT
+1037 
-1043 SLWNSVSI
+1043 
-1051 YDLSSL
+1051 
-1057 LTDLLGIRKEFGKCV
+1057 
-1072 KQYYQSKELNKKL
+1072 
-1085 TDLVKTRVPLDY
+1085 VP
-1097 VSCRYCLKCLF
+1097 
-1108 ADFSLH
+1108 A
-1114 SSANKKM
+1114 
-1121 AEEWLIN
+1121 
-1128 NSKWLNLIFDKD
+1128 
-1140 EYGI
+1140 

>member
-67 KALNLVDDVV
+67 KTLNLVDDVV

-92 MPEAEGVDS
+92 MPEAEGVGS
-101 CIVLFKINR
+101 SIVLFKINR

-239 AQAMQGKRYTAII
+239 AQAMQGKRYAAII

-306 TKTQTIGESY
+306 TKTQTIGESH

-406 AESHSETF
+406 AKSHSETF

-679 SFPAGVHVLEH
+679 SFPTGVHVLEH

-788 SVNELSN
+788 SVNELSD

-958 VLCKIDRMEDSRVIF
+958 VLCKIDRMENSRVIF

-985 ENDIKNI
+985 ENDINYI

-1006 AFDVIQIEKSVRAF
+1006 AFDIIQIEKSVRAF
-1020 YMPSKVRMALL
+1020 NMPSKVRMALL
-1031 DTIEEY
+1031 DKIEEY
-1037 KRNNNT
+1037 KKNNHI

-1057 LTDLLGIRKEFGKCV
+1057 LTDLLGIRKEFEKCV
-1072 KQYYQSKELNKKL
+1072 RQYSQSKELNKKL
-1085 TDLVKTRVPLDY
+1085 TDLVKARVPLDY

-1128 NSKWLNLIFDKD
+1128 NSK
-1140 EYGI
+1140 

>member
-67 KALNLVDDVV
+67 KTLNLVDDVV

-101 CIVLFKINR
+101 SIVLFKINR

-173 LVGQFPGI
+173 LMGQFPGI

-306 TKTQTIGESY
+306 TKTHTIGESH

-334 KIAVGSSVLGGF
+334 KIAVGSSVLGGV
-346 LAAVGTGLRITDAGA
+346 LAAVGTGLTITGAGA
-361 AIGLPLMAAGGAM
+361 AIGLPLMAACGAM
-374 SAFGAAGKSK
+374 SAVGAAGKSK

-518 CHLSHPVFRNNLTV
+518 CHLSHPVFWNNLTV

-679 SFPAGVHVLEH
+679 SFPTGVHVLEH

-729 SVNRLSQGEDVY
+729 SVNRLSRGEDVY

-958 VLCKIDRMEDSRVIF
+958 VLCKIDRMENSRVIF

-985 ENDIKNI
+985 ENDINYI

-1006 AFDVIQIEKSVRAF
+1006 AFDIIQIEKSVRAF
-1020 YMPSKVRMALL
+1020 NMPSKVRMALL

-1037 KRNNNT
+1037 KKNNYI

-1057 LTDLLGIRKEFGKCV
+1057 LTDLLGIRKEFEKCV
-1072 KQYYQSKELNKKL
+1072 RQYCQSKELNKKL

-1128 NSKWLNLIFDKD
+1128 NSK
-1140 EYGI
+1140 

>member
-40 PEMPVQEVIETSPSD
+40 PEMPVQEVIETTPSD
-55 LREYRQQIDTAK
+55 LREYRQQIDMAK
-67 KALNLVDDVV
+67 NALNLVDDVV

-101 CIVLFKINR
+101 SIVLFKINR

-173 LVGQFPGI
+173 LMGQFPGI

-306 TKTQTIGESY
+306 TKTQTIGESH

-334 KIAVGSSVLGGF
+334 KIAVGSSVLGGV
-346 LAAVGTGLRITDAGA
+346 LAAVGTRLTITGAGA

-374 SAFGAAGKSK
+374 SAVGAAGKSK

-518 CHLSHPVFRNNLTV
+518 CHLSHPVFWNNLTV

-679 SFPAGVHVLEH
+679 SFPTGVHVLEH

-729 SVNRLSQGEDVY
+729 SVNRLSRGEDVY

-958 VLCKIDRMEDSRVIF
+958 VLCKIDRMENSRVIF

-985 ENDIKNI
+985 ENDINYI

-1006 AFDVIQIEKSVRAF
+1006 AFDIIQIEKSVRAF
-1020 YMPSKVRMALL
+1020 NMPSKVRMALL

-1037 KRNNNT
+1037 KKNNYI

-1057 LTDLLGIRKEFGKCV
+1057 LTDLLGIRKEFEKCV
-1072 KQYYQSKELNKKL
+1072 RQYCQSKELNKKL

-1128 NSKWLNLIFDKD
+1128 NSK
-1140 EYGI
+1140 

>member
-40 PEMPVQEVIETSPSD
+40 PEMPVQKVLETSPSD
-55 LREYRQQIDTAK
+55 LCEYRQQIDMAK
-67 KALNLVDDVV
+67 NALNLVDDVV

-101 CIVLFKINR
+101 SIVLFKINR

-148 DFYLGVKNND
+148 DFYMGVKNND
-158 PKRTTASVA
+158 SKRTTVSVA

-188 VEKGKKSSLQE
+188 IDRGKNSSLQE

-270 TIYSQLSPMST
+270 TIYSQLSPMAT

-306 TKTQTIGESY
+306 TKTQTIGESH
-316 TNGTSNSHSKSD
+316 TNGTSSSHGKSD

-334 KIAVGSSVLGGF
+334 KTAVGCSVLGGV
-346 LAAVGTGLRITDAGA
+346 LSAVGLGLSATGAGA
-361 AIGLPLMAAGGAM
+361 AIGIPLMAAGGVM
-374 SAFGAAGKSK
+374 SAVGATGKSK

-434 HNKHIEELMKR
+434 HNKHIEELTKR

-518 CHLSHPVFRNNLTV
+518 CHLSHPVFWNNLTV

-679 SFPAGVHVLEH
+679 SFPTGVHVLEH

-729 SVNRLSQGEDVY
+729 SVNRLSRGEDVY

-958 VLCKIDRMEDSRVIF
+958 VLCKIDRMENSRVIF

-985 ENDIKNI
+985 ENDINYI

-1006 AFDVIQIEKSVRAF
+1006 AFDIIQIEKSVRAF
-1020 YMPSKVRMALL
+1020 NMPSKVRMALL
-1031 DTIEEY
+1031 DAIEEY
-1037 KRNNNT
+1037 KKNNHI

-1057 LTDLLGIRKEFGKCV
+1057 LTDLLGIRKEFEKCV
-1072 KQYYQSKELNKKL
+1072 RQYCQSKELNKKL

-1128 NSKWLNLIFDKD
+1128 NSK
-1140 EYGI
+1140 

>member
-40 PEMPVQEVIETSPSD
+40 SEMPVQKVIETSPSD
-55 LREYRQQIDTAK
+55 LREYRQQIETAK
-67 KALNLVDDVV
+67 NALNLVDDVV

-92 MPEAEGVDS
+92 IPEAEGVDS
-101 CIVLFKINR
+101 SIVLFKINR

-181 DIEDCSI
+181 NIDDCSI

-217 PAFKDEDGKYDNKNY
+217 PAFKDEDGKYDNNNY

-239 AQAMQGKRYTAII
+239 ALAMQGKRYTAII

-261 VTEIRNGYE
+261 VTEIRTGYE
-270 TIYSQLSPMST
+270 MIYSQLSPMAT

-306 TKTQTIGESY
+306 TKTQTIGESH
-316 TNGTSNSHSKSD
+316 TNGTSSSHSKSD
-328 SETKKS
+328 SETKKN
-334 KIAVGSSVLGGF
+334 KTAVGCSVLGVV
-346 LAAVGTGLRITDAGA
+346 LSAVGLGLSATGAGA
-361 AIGLPLMAAGGAM
+361 AIGIPLMAAGGAM
-374 SAFGAAGKSK
+374 SAVGATGKSK

-406 AESHSETF
+406 AESHTETF

-471 DNDFASAESAST
+471 DNDFASAESAAT

-507 SQKMKMLTNSV
+507 SQKMKMLTNLV

-569 VSLAKEVIRNNESLM
+569 VSLAKEVIRNNESVM

-598 AYTENRVKLD
+598 VHTENHVKLD

-628 TIYKLINETKQVGTK
+628 TIYKLINETKQVGAK

-679 SFPAGVHVLEH
+679 SFPTGVHVLEH

-827 SEYRMT
+827 SEYRMA

-958 VLCKIDRMEDSRVIF
+958 VLCKIDRMEGSRVIF

-1020 YMPSKVRMALL
+1020 NMPSKVRMALL

-1037 KRNNNT
+1037 KKNNNI

-1057 LTDLLGIRKEFGKCV
+1057 LTELLDIRKEFEKCV
-1072 KQYYQSKELNKKL
+1072 RQYSQSKELNKKL

-1128 NSKWLNLIFDKD
+1128 NSK
-1140 EYGI
+1140 

>member
-67 KALNLVDDVV
+67 KTLNLVDDVV

-101 CIVLFKINR
+101 SIVLFKINR

-173 LVGQFPGI
+173 LMGQFPGI

-306 TKTQTIGESY
+306 TKTHTIGESH

-334 KIAVGSSVLGGF
+334 KIAVGSSVLGGV
-346 LAAVGTGLRITDAGA
+346 LAAVGTGLTITGAGA

-374 SAFGAAGKSK
+374 SAVGAAGKSK

-406 AESHSETF
+406 AKSHSETF

-518 CHLSHPVFRNNLTV
+518 CHLSHPVFWNNLTV

-679 SFPAGVHVLEH
+679 SFPTGVHVLEH

-729 SVNRLSQGEDVY
+729 SVNRLSRGEDVY

-795 MVLFDENCI
+795 IVLFDENCI

-958 VLCKIDRMEDSRVIF
+958 VLCKIDRMENSRVIF

-985 ENDIKNI
+985 ENDINYI

-1006 AFDVIQIEKSVRAF
+1006 AFDIIQIEKFVRAF
-1020 YMPSKVRMALL
+1020 NMPSKVRMALL

-1037 KRNNNT
+1037 KKNNYI

-1057 LTDLLGIRKEFGKCV
+1057 LTDLLGIRKEFEKCV
-1072 KQYYQSKELNKKL
+1072 RQYCQSKELNKKL

-1128 NSKWLNLIFDKD
+1128 NSK
-1140 EYGI
+1140 